1 MTSDE
6 VFLTDILRKY
16 HEHAPVPVVTIAKDL
31 GIKVY
36 KTMDFDDRI
45 SGLIQK
51 DEHYGGES
59 GYAIYANGRHPVTRR
74 RFTIAHELGHF
85 YLHRELIGDGITD
98 DGLYRSRL
106 TGRYESQANRF
117 AANLLMPR
125 KLVWEFIEQGV
136 DTVEELAK
144 KFEVSKSAM
153 SIQLGVPFE
162 TSGRN

>member
-1 MTSDE
+1 MTSDKI
-6 VFLTDILRKY
+6 FLADILQKY
-16 HEHAPVPVVTIAKDL
+16 SKQAPIPVVGIANEL

-36 KTMDFDDRI
+36 KTEDFDDRI

-59 GYAIYANGRHPVTRR
+59 GYAIYTNARHPITRR
-74 RFTIAHELGHF
+74 RFTIAHEIGHF

-106 TGRYESQANRF
+106 KGRLESEANQF
-117 AANLLMPR
+117 AANLLMP
-125 KLVWEFIEQGV
+125 KELVWKFVERGV

-144 KFEVSKSAM
+144 EFNVSKSAV
-153 SIQLGVPFE
+153 SIRLGVPFE
-162 TSGRN
+162 TGV